1 MMASLSGTLA
11 TMGPGVPYAIAAKFA
26 HPDRPVIAL
35 VGDGAMQMNGLA
47 ELITI
52 AKYRE
57 RWSDQRLI
65 VLVLNNRDLNQVT
78 WEQRAMSGDPKFV
91 ESQELPDV
99 PYARWAELLGLNG
112 IRTDDPDAIGECWD
126 QALAQRSADRAGGL
140 LRSRGAA
147 AAAAHHARA
156 GPLVRLGGPA
166 RRPRQPADHRP
177 VAAPEAARVPARP
190 MSGRRLLGNLRRGRA
205 QRTLAAATALSAL
218 PLGLEIYFEHFR
230 GSFGD
235 KWMWTPVAL
244 SPLLT
249 AAGLAGVRSQ
259 RAARTVL
266 PAVSALYCLDGL
278 IGVYTHVQG
287 VRKRPG
293 GFSEPLYNIVMG
305 PPLLAPGSLALV
317 GGMGLAAA
325 LADRER

>member
-1 MMASLSGTLA
+1 MSRRRTLRL
-11 TMGPGVPYAIAAKFA
+11 A
-26 HPDRPVIAL
+26 HRGL
-35 VGDGAMQMNGLA
+35 RTVG
-47 ELITI
+47 
-52 AKYRE
+52 
-57 RWSDQRLI
+57 
-65 VLVLNNRDLNQVT
+65 
-78 WEQRAMSGDPKFV
+78 
-91 ESQELPDV
+91 
-99 PYARWAELLGLNG
+99 
-112 IRTDDPDAIGECWD
+112 
-126 QALAQRSADRAGGL
+126 
-140 LRSRGAA
+140 
-147 AAAAHHARA
+147 
-156 GPLVRLGGPA
+156 A
-166 RRPRQPADHRP
+166 RRSIRAVRYS
-177 VAAPEAARVPARP
+177 R
-190 MSGRRLLGNLRRGRA
+190 NLRRGRV

-259 RAARTVL
+259 RAATTVL

-278 IGVYTHVQG
+278 VGVITHVQG

-317 GGMGLAAA
+317 GGMGVAAA
-325 LADRER
+325 FAGRER